1 MSGYP
6 PRVLIGIA
14 VAAVLA
20 MVGAFDAYD
29 SLAGFSLASPD
40 SFKIGEQHRR
50 LAGVTAALPPETVV
64 GYISDQ
70 PFSTAAGQAA
80 FFGVQYALA
89 PRLLVEESD
98 RRQQEWVVGSFLRK
112 PDVAEIEKT
121 HNLQLVREF
130 GLGIYLFRRAR

>member
-1 MSGYP
+1 MNGYP

-14 VAAVLA
+14 VTAVLA

-29 SLAGFSLASPD
+29 SLAGFSRASPD

-50 LAGVTAALPPETVV
+50 LAGVNAALPPETVV

-70 PFSTAAGQAA
+70 PFSTPDGQAA

-89 PRLLVEESD
+89 PRLLVDESD
-98 RRQQEWVVGSFLRK
+98 GRKQEWVVGSFLRK
-112 PDVAEIEKT
+112 PDVAAIEKT
-121 HNLQLVREF
+121 HTLQLVKEF